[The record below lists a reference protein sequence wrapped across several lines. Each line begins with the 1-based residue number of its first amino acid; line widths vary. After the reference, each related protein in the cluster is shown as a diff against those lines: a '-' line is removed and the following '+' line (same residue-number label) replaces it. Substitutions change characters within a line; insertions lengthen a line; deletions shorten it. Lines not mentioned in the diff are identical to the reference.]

1 MNNGLRGSITARK
14 LNWKATELINDMKY
28 VR

>member
-1 MNNGLRGSITARK
+1 MNNGLRGIITARK
-14 LNWKATELINDMKY
+14 RNWEATELINDMKY